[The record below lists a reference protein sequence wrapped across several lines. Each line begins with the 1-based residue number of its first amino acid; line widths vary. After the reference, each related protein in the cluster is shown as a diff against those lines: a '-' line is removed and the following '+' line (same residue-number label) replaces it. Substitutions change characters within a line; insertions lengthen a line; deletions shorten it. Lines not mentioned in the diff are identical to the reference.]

1 MILALFHSRLSQIYF
16 FKSVVLWNKWKK
28 ENATTLQSKNIWR
41 KKIVKVNIKLSKLRQ
56 RPPESGYAES
66 AFLIF
71 GSLSNDDGGGCENVT
86 YSITFNLSNVGGST
100 RIRYAIYISSLL
112 ASRHAQNEPV
122 IMWFR
127 GIFECCCYFECH
139 DQACLYVA
147 PPGRHFFALD
157 EPKSSLTRFRVKT
170 FYTPLSRPK
179 RFHNLDAD

>member
-1 MILALFHSRLSQIYF
+1 MILAVFHSSLSQIYF

-56 RPPESGYAES
+56 RPQESGYAES

-86 YSITFNLSNVGGST
+86 YSITFNLSNAGGST

-112 ASRHAQNEPV
+112 ASRHAQTEPV
-122 IMWFR
+122 MWFR
-127 GIFECCCYFECH
+127 GILNLVAILSTMTRRACTLSH
-139 DQACLYVA
+139 QA
-147 PPGRHFFALD
+147 GT
-157 EPKSSLTRFRVKT
+157 SSPWTN
-170 FYTPLSRPK
+170 PNRPWRGSEWK
-179 RFHNLDAD
+179 RFTRLCLDLKDSII